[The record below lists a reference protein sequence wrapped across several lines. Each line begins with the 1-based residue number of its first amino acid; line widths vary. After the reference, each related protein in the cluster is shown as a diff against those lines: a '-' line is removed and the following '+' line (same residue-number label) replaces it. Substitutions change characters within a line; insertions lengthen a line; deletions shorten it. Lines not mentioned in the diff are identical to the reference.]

1 MRKSVK
7 KKANLVMMTLLGMQI
22 LNNPW
27 GFATTGL
34 KYLVRA
40 AMTLIVEYDQLQL
53 CNTMTDK
60 RDPVLNV
67 IYLGYQADI
76 EYE

>member
-1 MRKSVK
+1 MPRKRILLTPQLMRRVAMRKSVK

-40 AMTLIVEYDQLQL
+40 AMTLIVEYDQL
-53 CNTMTDK
+53 
-60 RDPVLNV
+60 
-67 IYLGYQADI
+67 
-76 EYE
+76 